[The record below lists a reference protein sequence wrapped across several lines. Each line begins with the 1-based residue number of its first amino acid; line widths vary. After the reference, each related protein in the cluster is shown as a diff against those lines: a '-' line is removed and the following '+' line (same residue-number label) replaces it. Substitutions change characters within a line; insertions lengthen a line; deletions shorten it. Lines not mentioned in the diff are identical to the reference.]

1 MTKVGRTIL
10 YKQECCPDTSGKSM
24 RDMKCTSFG
33 GSKIDIYNLFTSYNE
48 IKQILTLIVIC
59 LQVRGFRRI

>member
-1 MTKVGRTIL
+1 
-10 YKQECCPDTSGKSM
+10 M